1 MTAESNFGQ
10 KFYGV
15 TKRVTG
21 LANDDLR
28 QVTGT
33 CRAHRPQKNVFKEL
47 VMIQATNIPQLTS
60 AKPRSG
66 MSSIAELM
74 PRLIRQ
80 YELQAEMKKRAT
92 AVPQRPSNPA
102 AATITVTTA
111 PAQQTT
117 FGWE

>member
-1 MTAESNFGQ
+1 MIHASN
-10 KFYGV
+10 
-15 TKRVTG
+15 
-21 LANDDLR
+21 A
-28 QVTGT
+28 
-33 CRAHRPQKNVFKEL
+33 
-47 VMIQATNIPQLTS
+47 PQLTS

-80 YELQAEMKKRAT
+80 YELQAELNKRTNA
-92 AVPQRPSNPA
+92 RPAESLNPA
-102 AATITVTTA
+102 AATLTVTTA